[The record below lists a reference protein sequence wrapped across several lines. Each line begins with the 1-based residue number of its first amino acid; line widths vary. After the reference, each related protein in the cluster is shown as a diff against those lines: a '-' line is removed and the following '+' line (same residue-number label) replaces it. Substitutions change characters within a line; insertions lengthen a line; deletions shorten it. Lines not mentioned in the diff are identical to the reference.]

1 VTVTA
6 DYYLIVNDIPL
17 DTYGWQVIEGGY
29 DDLLNTPALRGSD
42 LVMPQAAG
50 VRPYPRV
57 KTVTAVSISMM
68 VVGELDEDGMP
79 IADPV
84 VGMFTHR
91 DYLAENLGIAED
103 GDPTT
108 GTVPAVWVRGAS
120 LPEME
125 GEVTVLGINDWRTF
139 PAGFAVF
146 RLDLL
151 IPDAEFSEAGAS

>member
-1 VTVTA
+1 MTVTS
-6 DYYLIVNDIPL
+6 DYHLVVNGIPL
-17 DTYGWQVIEGGY
+17 DTYGWSVIEGGY
-29 DDLLNTPALRGSD
+29 DDLLNSPPLRGGD
-42 LVMPQAAG
+42 LVMPGAIG

-57 KTVTAVSISMM
+57 KTVTPVSISMLI
-68 VVGELDEDGMP
+68 VGELDEDGAP

-91 DYLAENLGIAED
+91 DYLVANLGIAED
-103 GDPTT
+103 GDPDR

-125 GEVTVLGINDWRTF
+125 ADVTVLGIQDWRTF
-139 PAGFAVF
+139 PGGFATF

-151 IPDAEFSEAGAS
+151 VPDAEFSEASVS